1 MIRYTLKCK
10 EGHAFDSWF
19 SDASSF
25 DSLRAAGHVS
35 CAICGSSEVEKS
47 LMAPAVGAPADAAPL
62 RAEPAP
68 QEVAMQKFKA
78 HLEANSDYVGR
89 DFAARARAMHDG
101 SEPDRAIHGEASLEE
116 ARSLAED
123 GVPVAP
129 LPFQSPRR
137 SN

>member
-1 MIRYTLKCK
+1 MIRYMLKCR
-10 EGHAFDSWF
+10 EGHDFESWF
-19 SDASSF
+19 SNAESYED
-25 DSLRAAGHVS
+25 LRAAGHVT
-35 CAICGSSEVEKS
+35 CAMCGSPEVEKS
-47 LMAPAVGAPADAAPL
+47 LMTPAVGAPAEAAPL

-68 QEVAMQKFKA
+68 QEAAMLKFRA

-101 SEPDRAIHGEASLEE
+101 NEPDRAIHGEASLEE